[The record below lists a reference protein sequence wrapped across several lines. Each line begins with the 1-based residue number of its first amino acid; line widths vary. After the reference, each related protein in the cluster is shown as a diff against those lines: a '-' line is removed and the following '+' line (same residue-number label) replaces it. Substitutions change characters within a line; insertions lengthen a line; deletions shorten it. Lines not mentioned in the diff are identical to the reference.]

1 MKKVNIGN
9 HEIKFFDT
17 AENMTMKRYQRF
29 NKFLMIDNEVGSD
42 FADFDSRLKKATKFL
57 SKGMQGEAV
66 KELENLRQ
74 MVFNSF
80 MEYSPK
86 NMALA
91 LLVQSIDGEECK
103 DISGGG
109 LTEILD
115 KLEEIGVTQAL
126 ANATVQEVK
135 KK

>member
-1 MKKVNIGN
+1 MKKIQIGK
-9 HEIKFFDT
+9 HEVKFFDT

-29 NKFLMIDNEVGSD
+29 NKYLMIDNEVGSD
-42 FADFDSRLKKATKFL
+42 FSSFDQRLNKSIKLLK
-57 SKGMQGEAV
+57 KGMQAEAI
-66 KELENLRQ
+66 KELGNFRQ

-86 NMALA
+86 NLALA
-91 LLVQSIDGEECK
+91 LLVESIDGEKCK

-109 LTEILD
+109 LNYVLE
-115 KLEEIGVTQAL
+115 KLEEIGLTKAL
-126 ANATVQEVK
+126 ANEIVEEVK